1 MSRRA
6 WIWLFAVTLFGVTA
20 GVPVAAYAKSELVIT
35 EVIAPEKDA
44 PIGLTK
50 RLRASLSRAAK
61 PLDFGVE
68 RRVGMTVRVSEFV
81 VTETDGLL
89 RITCTLV
96 GKLEKGGTAKSHIT
110 FGGAPSKRK
119 HLEKQVLSAVSEG
132 LMVRLAEIS
141 RTRSK
146 ARASREE
153 AAKKP

>member
-1 MSRRA
+1 MVRGIR
-6 WIWLFAVTLFGVTA
+6 IWLFAMALFGVT
-20 GVPVAAYAKSELVIT
+20 VALPEVAHAKSELVIT

-44 PIGLTK
+44 PVGLTK
-50 RLRASLSRAAK
+50 RLRASLTRAAK

-81 VTETDGLL
+81 VSETDGLL

-110 FGGAPSKRK
+110 FGGAPGKRK

-132 LMVRLAEIS
+132 LMVRLAEIA
-141 RTRSK
+141 RTRAK
-146 ARASREE
+146 ARASKDD
-153 AAKKP
+153 APKKP